1 MLPPPSGEGL
11 ILQPRHGRE
20 SRTGKPT
27 ALKLAHQFNLPL
39 QRHKRPS
46 AGITLQDHHFFAH
59 TSHSFSAIA
68 CMKRATSQGALR
80 DVYAQMCPRLRIDDQ
95 TPAPEPLGMTLT
107 AMRVHSQSV
116 RHIPADNQED
126 TL

>member
-80 DVYAQMCPRLRIDDQ
+80 DVYETPLFDFAPLLMLRAWFRWI
-95 TPAPEPLGMTLT
+95 EVWLGAGAGGSAGGTG
-107 AMRVHSQSV
+107 A
-116 RHIPADNQED
+116 
-126 TL
+126 

>member
-80 DVYAQMCPRLRIDDQ
+80 DVY
-95 TPAPEPLGMTLT
+95 
-107 AMRVHSQSV
+107 QSV